1 MARQF
6 RFESEFNSSPK
17 RKSGCLCAT
26 LCAVGL
32 TIVLVFFEPLIFWKT
47 WQMLAL
53 SVCAL
58 VWRDMKRHLGF
69 ERIWKLSFW
78 EKLRIFWKLSWD
90 NLKRNLQL
98 TRGTNALFLGT
109 NLKQKEKLENLLCRL
124 WADRADPTDK
134 DTELSLSP
142 HFGFSLFSLCQV

>member
-1 MARQF
+1 MVPRLRIQF
-6 RFESEFNSSPK
+6 
-17 RKSGCLCAT
+17 KSQKKIRMFVCHPVCRG
-26 LCAVGL
+26 VDHSFG
-32 TIVLVFFEPLIFWKT
+32 VFWTSDFFWKT
-47 WQMLAL
+47 WQMIAL